1 MVQVITKEWE
11 IAKTYML
18 DVVSKVGGVSLDWN
32 DFEVFARQSRP
43 AVAVKVDEALSVAE
57 LTAKALEVVKNT
69 VEGELFG
76 VMVVIAC
83 KNDQKLVMNE
93 LNEMIEVLSF
103 GDDSDV
109 EVMWG
114 VTPTDDIANARCIT
128 VFAFEKQ

>member
-18 DVVSKVGGVSLDWN
+18 DVVSKAGNVSLDWD

-43 AVAVKVDEALSVAE
+43 AVAVKVDEPLSVTE
-57 LTAKALEVVKNT
+57 LTAKALEEVKNVVK
-69 VEGELFG
+69 GELFG
-76 VMVVIAC
+76 VMVVIAY

-93 LNEMIEVLSF
+93 LNEMNEALPF

-109 EVMWG
+109 EVIWG

-128 VFAFEKQ
+128 VFAFERL

>member
-11 IAKTYML
+11 IAKTYMV
-18 DVVSKVGGVSLDWN
+18 DVVSKAESVSLDWN

>member
-11 IAKTYML
+11 IAKTYMV
-18 DVVSKVGGVSLDWN
+18 DVVSKAESFSLDWN

-57 LTAKALEVVKNT
+57 LTAKALEVVKNA

-76 VMVVIAC
+76 VMVVIAY
-83 KNDQKLVMNE
+83 KNDHKLVMNE

>member
-11 IAKTYML
+11 IAKTL
-18 DVVSKVGGVSLDWN
+18 IVDVVSKAGSVSLDWN

-57 LTAKALEVVKNT
+57 LTAKAFEVVKNT

>member
-11 IAKTYML
+11 IAKTYMV
-18 DVVSKVGGVSLDWN
+18 DVVSEAGNVSLDWD

-43 AVAVKVDEALSVAE
+43 AVAVKVDEALGVAE
-57 LTAKALEVVKNT
+57 LTGKALEEVKNA

-76 VMVVIAC
+76 VLVVIAY

-93 LNEMIEVLSF
+93 LKEMNEALPF
-103 GDDSDV
+103 DADSDV